1 MTGRAQTVGTRTRS
15 GSVGSDR
22 ATLVSAPH
30 PQATPVS
37 QDGSCSLQL
46 ARASPDAFRW
56 GGGCQYTT
64 AAGAVE
70 TTITYGETTALST
83 YHTVLQFP
91 YDPTKGVYELDGTY
105 GAILAMKKVRS
116 RSLSRYTAAGECA
129 AGASGRQGARRAEAV
144 SNGAWRSGLE
154 RAPTSTQEAPG
165 GGAARGAPG
174 WLPGS
179 RQRSGWGWLKVLAGH
194 AVRSLS

>member
-1 MTGRAQTVGTRTRS
+1 MGRGRGADQSALTALRSSQHRTLR
-15 GSVGSDR
+15 
-22 ATLVSAPH
+22 PH
-30 PQATPVS
+30 PSRKMDLAASNSPAHRLMRF
-37 QDGSCSLQL
+37 DGVG
-46 ARASPDAFRW
+46 A
-56 GGGCQYTT
+56 CQYTT
-64 AAGAVE
+64 AAGADSS
-70 TTITYGETTALST
+70 TIAYGETTALST

-116 RSLSRYTAAGECA
+116 RSLSRDTAAGECA

-154 RAPTSTQEAPG
+154 TPTSTQGAPG

-179 RQRSGWGWLKVLAGH
+179 RQRSGWGWLKVLAGFGS
-194 AVRSLS
+194 VDPGPRVVE